1 MNQEIVESVQ
11 HAITPAECQDLYY
24 AGKTN
29 TEAQCFP
36 TTMENRFYVALNA
49 TSFGSSS
56 QITFNPD
63 QGVSDIVL
71 NLQLPVAAGGV
82 DYADWALARGW
93 GYNAIRQI
101 GFRIGGSSLYYITG
115 DQMAVDA
122 LDACEDQEK
131 KDAILALGGSECLTA
146 ADFTDQAKLSAYVY
160 IKLPWNSPSSL
171 QKPLPLPS
179 DLLTQPVQIIV
190 EFNPASSI
198 FVPLAGASAAALP
211 AGFSYAQAN
220 FRQVHLADSGHLL
233 ARRVNMNENALT
245 YPLRGFLQTA
255 FKTTIAATAGQPVQV
270 NLTGFRQGSVKDI
283 TLWAVKAS
291 DLASGQGLLYAPLL
305 DVRLSVNGLIY
316 FQSVAESSQMWALI
330 DRKTPAVVTT
340 TSLADAGGGVATAT
354 PYSAGW
360 TIVPFAQVGEPL
372 AGENEV
378 VLGLPIQNSVVNLQV
393 TFPESATYV
402 LVASYKYV
410 SSLMFSRGSAEYVF

>member
-24 AGKTN
+24 PGKTN

-36 TTMENRFYVALNA
+36 ATMENRFYVALNA

-71 NLQLPVAAGGV
+71 NLQLPVAGAV
-82 DYADWALARGW
+82 TYANWALGRGW
-93 GYNAIRQI
+93 GYSAIRQI
-101 GFRIGGSSLYYITG
+101 GFRVGGSSLYYISG
-115 DQMAVDA
+115 DQMMIDA
-122 LDACEDQEK
+122 LDACEDQAK
-131 KDAILALGGSECLTA
+131 KDAILALGGGECLTP
-146 ADFTDQAKLSAYVY
+146 ADFANQSKLSAYVY

-179 DLLTQPVQIIV
+179 DLLTQPIQMII
-190 EFNPASSI
+190 EFNPASNV
-198 FVPLAGASAAALP
+198 FVPLAGASVTALP
-211 AGFSYAQAN
+211 PNGFSYAQVN

-255 FKTTIAATAGQPVQV
+255 FKTTLDGASGLTKQV

-291 DLASGQGLLYAPLL
+291 DLASGQGLVYAPLL
-305 DVRLSVNGLIY
+305 DVQLAVNGLVY
-316 FQSVAESSQMWALI
+316 YQTKDSSSQMWGLI
-330 DRKTPAVVTT
+330 DRKTPTVASTT
-340 TSLADAGGGVATAT
+340 ILSDAGGGVATAT
-354 PYSAGW
+354 PVSSAW
-360 TIVPFAQVGEPL
+360 TVVPLAQVAEPL
-372 AGENEV
+372 AGESDV
-378 VLGLPIQNSVVNLQV
+378 VLGLPIQNSVVNLTV
-393 TFPESATYV
+393 TLPTADVYV

-410 SSLMFSRGSAEYVF
+410 ASLMFSRGSAEYVF